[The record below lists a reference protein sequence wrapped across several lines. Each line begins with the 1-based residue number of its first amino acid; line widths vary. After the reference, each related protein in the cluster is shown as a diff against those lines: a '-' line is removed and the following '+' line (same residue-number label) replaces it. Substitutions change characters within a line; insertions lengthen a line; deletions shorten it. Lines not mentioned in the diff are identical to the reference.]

1 MLNFLLVLLGLVLA
15 LVGLGSVIFA
25 LYAFM
30 QPGGAP
36 GAAILNVVGL
46 LLMAAALL
54 CLALPADAAVS
65 QMDSV
70 WQQISMDIQDLS
82 ADLKPSVSIDINQEF
97 RNLAEALI
105 QEKEIEIDFDFGR
118 QLVHQT
124 LPEPV
129 IMPAQASA
137 NIHVDPNNPR
147 HVDYLACVIYQEV
160 GSNHWDDESH
170 FMVADIVLNRV
181 EDERFPDTI
190 HEVLTARNQFGRFH
204 WTGVVWPDKHT
215 HPVEQQEV
223 ARCKDIARRALS
235 GEHSHI
241 YGKGYVWM
249 AKFRQGRDHIRKA
262 NMWFAR

>member
-1 MLNFLLVLLGLVLA
+1 MGGLLA
-15 LVGLGSVIFA
+15 LVGFGAVIFA
-25 LYAFM
+25 MYAFL
-30 QPGGAP
+30 QPGGGP
-36 GAAILNVVGL
+36 TGTILNLVGL
-46 LLMAAALL
+46 ALL
-54 CLALPADAAVS
+54 VAAFMCLAVPADAAVS
-65 QMDSV
+65 EMDSV
-70 WQQISMDIQDLS
+70 WKTISGDFEEISPDVKPLVSLDVEQQ
-82 ADLKPSVSIDINQEF
+82 F

-105 QEKEIEIDFDFGR
+105 QEKEIKIDYNFGR

-129 IMPAQASA
+129 IMPAKKSVNTHA
-137 NIHVDPNNPR
+137 DPNNPR
-147 HVDYLACVIYQEV
+147 HVEFLAIVIYQEV
-160 GSNHWDDESH
+160 GSNCWDDESH

-204 WTGVVWPDKHT
+204 WTGVVWPPKHK